1 MPDDEPAGNDDR
13 SVRRTGAG
21 HVVPARYHGSPDSP
35 PLGGVFAYA
44 VGDRRRRPFDAT
56 GAAPLGFDAGRRR
69 TRQDA
74 TSDELHEAGEPLMAP
89 ASYRVGCLTGCGTA
103 PELMAEAS

>member
-21 HVVPARYHGSPDSP
+21 HVEPARYHGSPDSP

-44 VGDRRRRPFDAT
+44 VPDRRRRPNRRHRCGREARREDTHDAT
-56 GAAPLGFDAGRRR
+56 ND
-69 TRQDA
+69 DI
-74 TSDELHEAGEPLMAP
+74 SEAGEPLMATY
-89 ASYRVGCLTGCGTA
+89 SYRVACLTGCGTA
-103 PELMAEAS
+103 PELMGEA